1 MRLASRLRA
10 THCRTRTGPR
20 IRFFAENAGDRRRFV
35 IAAAARP
42 PCAAKATC
50 YTLTPYGVEWRV
62 FMRSK
67 LIGLVLGLGLAAIVG
82 PALACNYGT
91 SAENSKTTS
100 QETAQSQ
107 PAPDTGSN

>member
-1 MRLASRLRA
+1 
-10 THCRTRTGPR
+10 
-20 IRFFAENAGDRRRFV
+20 V

>member
-1 MRLASRLRA
+1 MSEDRAPNCDCGGRKTALRDQA
-10 THCRTRTGPR
+10 QVLHSTIQG
-20 IRFFAENAGDRRRFV
+20 
-35 IAAAARP
+35 
-42 PCAAKATC
+42 AKR
-50 YTLTPYGVEWRV
+50 RV

-91 SAENSKTTS
+91 SAENGKTTS

-107 PAPDTGSN
+107 PATDTGSN

>member
-1 MRLASRLRA
+1 
-10 THCRTRTGPR
+10 
-20 IRFFAENAGDRRRFV
+20 
-35 IAAAARP
+35 
-42 PCAAKATC
+42 
-50 YTLTPYGVEWRV
+50 
-62 FMRSK
+62 MRSK

-107 PAPDTGSN
+107 PVTDTGSN